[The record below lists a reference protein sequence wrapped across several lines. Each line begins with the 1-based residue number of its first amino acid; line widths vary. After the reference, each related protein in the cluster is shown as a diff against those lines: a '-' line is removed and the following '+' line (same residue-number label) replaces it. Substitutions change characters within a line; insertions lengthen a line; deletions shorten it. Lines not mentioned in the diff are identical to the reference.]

1 MPYLLR
7 GALIEYG
14 TDLLGP
20 LKNVVIFQY
29 NPESLSRVIDIPR
42 PQRTDSNPE
51 INQAGLPSSESISL
65 TIHFS
70 AADQLNNRDPMAQ
83 AVGIGPQL
91 AALEKMVHPNE
102 NLNILIEQAVDAVAK
117 TILGNSKTNNSCV
130 PIPRE
135 SYPAILFIWGTTRI
149 LPVII
154 ESMSITE
161 QQYDSL
167 LNPIQA
173 EVAIS
178 LRVIV
183 VDNCSNDE
191 IAKGAQKYSNLTK
204 ESMAMSNLANTKDQ
218 IGNLISF
225 I

>member
-135 SYPAILFIWGTTRI
+135 SYPAILF
-149 LPVII
+149 
-154 ESMSITE
+154 
-161 QQYDSL
+161 
-167 LNPIQA
+167 
-173 EVAIS
+173 
-178 LRVIV
+178 
-183 VDNCSNDE
+183 
-191 IAKGAQKYSNLTK
+191 
-204 ESMAMSNLANTKDQ
+204 
-218 IGNLISF
+218 
-225 I
+225 